1 MPTTLASVFMI
12 GRIAENPSVEN
23 IELALMEF
31 FERGKRVSD
40 ESSLETFQR
49 GWRTG
54 RQYHAL
60 KYSGRAVVASH
71 DLTSNRPIERARN
84 RDHALPQSKPPE
96 SMLTDNLYVRPRA
109 RYTRC

>member
-1 MPTTLASVFMI
+1 MI

-84 RDHALPQSKPPE
+84 HDHDAAAIE
-96 SMLTDNLYVRPRA
+96 AA
-109 RYTRC
+109 RKYADG